1 MSDPVQLEGYNTQL
15 AAIVQNILAVR
26 EHNRNEAS
34 GTGPTGPWLQNGS
47 PRSAR
52 HDPAEAH
59 RLRESLL
66 AHLSQLQ
73 ILLFLDE
80 PSVFLQSLVKK
91 VSTSRLN
98 PWHSRYKHSQDEPLL
113 TQRCFVANRLRYW
126 HALGGSRSSR
136 YLRASPSRVACL
148 QEIYASLRLCPR
160 ASSCLWCR
168 QWPLYGSC
176 RCLSRDTSVIPH
188 CLQHL

>member
-34 GTGPTGPWLQNGS
+34 GTGPTGPWQQNGS

-113 TQRCFVANRLRYW
+113 TKKCFVANRLRYW

-136 YLRASPSRVACL
+136 YLLASPSRVACL

-160 ASSCLWCR
+160 ASSCL
-168 QWPLYGSC
+168 
-176 RCLSRDTSVIPH
+176 
-188 CLQHL
+188 